1 MMPVGARLLPLTSGV
16 ESEHEVAAPGGDGT
30 AEVPGM
36 SQPSDGLLAV
46 QARLREQGERLTPQ
60 RLLILDLLY
69 AHGDH
74 VTADELFEAAQRRY
88 PYLNM
93 STVYRTLEFLRDRGL
108 VAETDL
114 GDGRRHF
121 ALLSDDRH
129 HHLICLACNS
139 VQEIEDAYFAEL
151 REALRARH
159 GFEARIDHLAIF
171 GLCRECA
178 AAGEGR

>member
-1 MMPVGARLLPLTSGV
+1 MPQ
-16 ESEHEVAAPGGDGT
+16 H
-30 AEVPGM
+30 
-36 SQPSDGLLAV
+36 SDALLAL
-46 QARLREQGERLTPQ
+46 QARLREQGQRLTPQ

-74 VTADELFEAAQRRY
+74 VTADELYEAAQRRY

-93 STVYRTLEFLRDRGL
+93 STVYRTLDFFRDHGL
-108 VAETDL
+108 IAETDL

-129 HHLICLACNS
+129 HHLICLVCNA
-139 VQEIEDAYFAEL
+139 VQEIDDSYF
-151 REALRARH
+151 EALRDDLRRQH

-178 AAGEGR
+178 AAGAAR

>member
-1 MMPVGARLLPLTSGV
+1 MP
-16 ESEHEVAAPGGDGT
+16 
-30 AEVPGM
+30 
-36 SQPSDGLLAV
+36 QQSDALQSV
-46 QARLREQGERLTPQ
+46 QARLREQGQRLTPQ

-93 STVYRTLEFLRDRGL
+93 STVYRTLEFFRDQGL

-121 ALLSDDRH
+121 ALLSEDRH
-129 HHLICLACNS
+129 HHLICLACNG
-139 VQEIEDAYFAEL
+139 VQEIEDDYFDTLRDEL
-151 REALRARH
+151 RERH

-178 AAGEGR
+178 AAGADR